1 MKKVQKSFLVLV
13 MLVLATI
20 SLSLT
25 ELKAADPTTGSLTI
39 ICHEQKNG
47 DTTTNPPFKGIE
59 YTIYKVDENC
69 EYDYEAESYIEEN
82 SVTGIT
88 KTTDE
93 NGKIVYSDLALGRY
107 YAKLT
112 KIIDGVS
119 YYEDFLVDIPRTN
132 EQGTGLI
139 YDVTAEPKV
148 ETLYGNIELTKVD
161 QNDNPLKGVT
171 FKVQVYSEEM
181 PQSSEDGTDDGWT
194 DYIPEGSLSVL
205 TVTTDSNGKIK
216 LSNLPL
222 INLGTYTQNIYR
234 LVEISG
240 PEGYIISD
248 IIKQLRFSRGYT
260 TDGDYMFECEYPS
273 SPVIDQFVKVT
284 NDEND
289 LLSLSVTYMNEKPT
303 ITKKVKNSAG
313 NFVDDAGLNMTD
325 VVTFKLTT
333 SVPLQI
339 SDMTTYTITD
349 TLTAGF
355 TLDKSSIKVE
365 GTVATGSETVPT
377 DIYTISDDGLTL
389 TFDPTKMYDTTSDL
403 KAPIYNDIIVTYNAI
418 FNDNAVIGGD
428 GNINT
433 AKLTYTSDIA
443 NKTTTEITDTAEAH
457 TGAIAIEKVDKADT
471 SVKLEG
477 AKFKVATSKANAEAG
492 TFVKETDGE
501 DIEVTTDANG
511 LATIKGLAYADDGS
525 DVSYWLVETQAPT
538 YKVTEGG
545 QEVEKTYK
553 LLKTPVEVKVGKTT
567 HNTAVVVQNSKE
579 IDLPATG
586 GIGIAIFAVVGI
598 GIMVISRK
606 MNKEQ
611 NIQ

>member
-47 DTTTNPPFKGIE
+47 DTTTNPPLKGIE
-59 YTIYKVDENC
+59 YTIYKVDASC
-69 EYDYEAESYIEEN
+69 QDVDAAETYIEAN

-88 KTTDE
+88 KTTDA
-93 NGKIVYSDLALGRY
+93 NGKVVYSDLALGRY
-107 YAKLT
+107 YAKVT
-112 KIIDGVS
+112 KVIDGVS

-139 YDVTAEPKV
+139 YDVTAEPKI

-161 QNDNPLKGVT
+161 QNGNPLEGVT
-171 FKVQVYSEEM
+171 FKVQVSNGVSPM
-181 PQSSEDGTDDGWT
+181 SLSDLPQKGWV
-194 DYIPEGSLSVL
+194 DYIPEGSSSVL

-216 LSNLPL
+216 LSNLPFKDK
-222 INLGTYTQNIYR
+222 GMGYR

-240 PEGYIISD
+240 PDGYIINP
-248 IIKQLRFSRGYT
+248 IISELRFFMSDDQRISTYYDYT
-260 TDGDYMFECEYPS
+260 PANYMH
-273 SPVIDQFVKVT
+273 QFIKGISI
-284 NDEND
+284 DEND
-289 LLSLSVTYMNEKPT
+289 PSLVSVTYMNEKPT

-313 NFVDDAGLNMTD
+313 NFVDNAGLNMTD

-349 TLTAGF
+349 TLPAGF

-403 KAPIYNDIIVTYNAI
+403 KAPIYNDIIVTYNAT

-492 TFVKETDGE
+492 TFVKGTDGE

>member
-1 MKKVQKSFLVLV
+1 MKKLKKSLLVLV

-59 YTIYKVDENC
+59 YTLYKVDASC
-69 EYDYEAESYIEEN
+69 EDVSSAEKYVKTN
-82 SVTGIT
+82 AVTGIT

-107 YAKLT
+107 YAKVT
-112 KIIDGVS
+112 KVIDGVW
-119 YYEDFLVDIPRTN
+119 YYKNFLIDIPRTD
-132 EQGTGLI
+132 EQGTGFI
-139 YDVTAEPKV
+139 YNVTAEPKI
-148 ETLYGNIELTKVD
+148 ETNYGNIELTKVD
-161 QNDNPLKGVT
+161 QKGNPLEGVV
-171 FKVQVYSEEM
+171 FKVQVYKKLVL
-181 PQSSEDGTDDGWT
+181 PQSLEDGTDDGWT
-194 DYIPEGSLSVL
+194 DYIPEGSSSVL
-205 TVTTDSNGKIK
+205 TVTTDADGKIK
-216 LSNLPL
+216 LNNLPL
-222 INLGTYTQNIYR
+222 DFFYTQYTYR

-248 IIKQLRFSRGYT
+248 IIQGLQFSKGYSN
-260 TDGDYMFECEYPS
+260 GHYIFKCSYPS
-273 SPVIDQFVKVT
+273 SAFIDQFIKVT
-284 NDEND
+284 EDEND
-289 LLSLSVTYMNEKPT
+289 LFSLSVTYMNEKPT

-313 NFVDDAGLNMTD
+313 NFVDNAGLNMTD
-325 VVTFKLTT
+325 VVTFKVTT

-339 SDMTTYTITD
+339 SDMSTYTITD
-349 TLTAGF
+349 TLPAGL

-377 DIYTISDDGLTL
+377 DMYTISDDGLTL
-389 TFDPTKMYDTTSDL
+389 TFDPTKMYDTTSEL
-403 KAPIYNDIIVTYNAI
+403 KAPIYNDIIVTYNAT

-443 NKTTTEITDTAEAH
+443 NKTTTEITDTAEVH
-457 TGAIAIEKVDKADT
+457 TGAIAIEKVDKAYT
-471 SVKLEG
+471 SEKLEG

-492 TFVKETDGE
+492 TFVKGTDGE
-501 DIEVTTDANG
+501 DIEVTTDASG

-525 DVSYWLVETQAPT
+525 DVSYWLVETQAPK
-538 YKVTEGG
+538 YKVTEGE

-598 GIMVISRK
+598 GIMIISRK
-606 MNKEQ
+606 INKEQ
-611 NIQ
+611 NMQ

>member
-47 DTTTNPPFKGIE
+47 DTTTNPPLKGIE
-59 YTIYKVDENC
+59 YTIYKVDASC
-69 EYDYEAESYIEEN
+69 QDVDAAETYIEAN

-88 KTTDE
+88 KTTDA
-93 NGKIVYSDLALGRY
+93 NGKVVYSDLALGRY
-107 YAKLT
+107 YAKVT
-112 KIIDGVS
+112 KVIDGVS
-119 YYEDFLVDIPRTN
+119 YYEDFLVDIPRTDD
-132 EQGTGLI
+132 QGTGLI
-139 YDVTAEPKV
+139 YDVTAEPKI

-161 QNDNPLKGVT
+161 QNGNPLEGVT
-171 FKVQVYSEEM
+171 FKVQVSNRVSPM
-181 PQSSEDGTDDGWT
+181 SLSDLPRKGWV
-194 DYIPEGSLSVL
+194 DYIPEGSSSVL

-216 LSNLPL
+216 LSNLPFKDK
-222 INLGTYTQNIYR
+222 GMGYR

-240 PEGYIISD
+240 PDGYIINP
-248 IIKQLRFSRGYT
+248 IISELRFFMMDDQRISTYHDYT
-260 TDGDYMFECEYPS
+260 PANYMH
-273 SPVIDQFVKVT
+273 QFIKGISI
-284 NDEND
+284 DEND
-289 LLSLSVTYMNEKPT
+289 PSLVSVTYMNEKPT

-313 NFVDDAGLNMTD
+313 NFVDNAGLNMTD

-349 TLTAGF
+349 TLPAGF

-365 GTVATGSETVPT
+365 GTVATGSETVST

-403 KAPIYNDIIVTYNAI
+403 KAPIYNDIIVTYNAT

-433 AKLTYTSDIA
+433 AKLTYTNDIA

-492 TFVKETDGE
+492 TFVKGTDGE
-501 DIEVTTDANG
+501 DIEVTTDASG

-525 DVSYWLVETQAPT
+525 DVSYWLVETKAPT
-538 YKVTEGG
+538 YKVTEGE

-567 HNTAVVVQNSKE
+567 HNTAIVVQNSKE
-579 IDLPATG
+579 IDLPVTG
-586 GIGIAIFAVVGI
+586 GIGVAIFAVLGI
-598 GIMVISRK
+598 GMMVISK
-606 MNKEQ
+606 KINKEQ
-611 NIQ
+611 NRE

>member
-47 DTTTNPPFKGIE
+47 DTTTNPPLKGIE
-59 YTIYKVDENC
+59 YTIYKVDASC
-69 EYDYEAESYIEEN
+69 QDVDAAETYIEAN
-82 SVTGIT
+82 SVTGIA
-88 KTTDE
+88 KTTDA
-93 NGKIVYSDLALGRY
+93 NGKVVYSDLALGRY
-107 YAKLT
+107 YAKVT
-112 KIIDGVS
+112 KVIDGVS

-161 QNDNPLKGVT
+161 QNGNPLKGVT
-171 FKVQVYSEEM
+171 FKVQVSNKVAPM
-181 PQSSEDGTDDGWT
+181 NLSDLPDKGWV
-194 DYIPEGSLSVL
+194 DYIPEGSSSVL

-216 LSNLPL
+216 LSNLPFKDTEM
-222 INLGTYTQNIYR
+222 GYR

-240 PEGYIISD
+240 PDGYIINS
-248 IIKQLRFSRGYT
+248 IISKLKFFIYADGSIYTNYDYGTNQYDKQF
-260 TDGDYMFECEYPS
+260 
-273 SPVIDQFVKVT
+273 IKNVT
-284 NDEND
+284 ETNN
-289 LLSLSVTYMNEKPT
+289 LTSVTYMNEKPT

-313 NFVDDAGLNMTD
+313 NFVDNAGLNMTD

-349 TLTAGF
+349 TLPAGL

-365 GTVATGSETVPT
+365 GTVATGRETVST

-403 KAPIYNDIIVTYNAI
+403 NAPIYNDIIVTYNAT

-433 AKLTYTSDIA
+433 AKLTYTNDIA
-443 NKTTTEITDTAEAH
+443 NKTTSEITDTAEAH

-492 TFVKETDGE
+492 TFVKGTDGE
-501 DIEVTTDANG
+501 DIEVTTDASG

-525 DVSYWLVETQAPT
+525 DVSYWLVETQAPK
-538 YKVTEGG
+538 YKETEGE

-579 IDLPATG
+579 IDLPVTG
-586 GIGIAIFAVVGI
+586 GIGVAIFAVLGI
-598 GIMVISRK
+598 GMMVISRK

>member
-1 MKKVQKSFLVLV
+1 M
-13 MLVLATI
+13 
-20 SLSLT
+20 
-25 ELKAADPTTGSLTI
+25 
-39 ICHEQKNG
+39 
-47 DTTTNPPFKGIE
+47 
-59 YTIYKVDENC
+59 
-69 EYDYEAESYIEEN
+69 
-82 SVTGIT
+82 
-88 KTTDE
+88 
-93 NGKIVYSDLALGRY
+93 
-107 YAKLT
+107 
-112 KIIDGVS
+112 
-119 YYEDFLVDIPRTN
+119 
-132 EQGTGLI
+132 
-139 YDVTAEPKV
+139 
-148 ETLYGNIELTKVD
+148 
-161 QNDNPLKGVT
+161 KGVT
-171 FKVQVYSEEM
+171 FKVQVANEVAPMNLSDL
-181 PQSSEDGTDDGWT
+181 SDKGWV
-194 DYIPEGSLSVL
+194 DYIPEGSSSVL

-216 LSNLPL
+216 LSNLPFKDTEM
-222 INLGTYTQNIYR
+222 GYR

-240 PEGYIISD
+240 PDGYIINS
-248 IIKQLRFSRGYT
+248 IISKLKFFIYADGSIYT
-260 TDGDYMFECEYPS
+260 NYDYG
-273 SPVIDQFVKVT
+273 T
-284 NDEND
+284 NDYDKQFIKNVTETNN
-289 LLSLSVTYMNEKPT
+289 LTSVTYMNEKPT

-313 NFVDDAGLNMTD
+313 NFVDNAGLNMTD
-325 VVTFKLTT
+325 VVTFKVTT

-349 TLTAGF
+349 TLPAGF

-389 TFDPTKMYDTTSDL
+389 TFDPTKMYDTTSGL
-403 KAPIYNDIIVTYNAI
+403 KAPIYNDIIVTYNAT

-477 AKFKVATSKANAEAG
+477 AKFKVATSKANAEDG
-492 TFVKETDGE
+492 TFVKGTDGE

>member
-47 DTTTNPPFKGIE
+47 DATTNPPLKGIE
-59 YTIYKVDENC
+59 YTIYKVDASC
-69 EYDYEAESYIEEN
+69 QDVDAAETYIEAN

-88 KTTDE
+88 KTTDA
-93 NGKIVYSDLALGRY
+93 NGKVVYSDLALGRY
-107 YAKLT
+107 YAKVT
-112 KIIDGVS
+112 KVIDGVS

-161 QNDNPLKGVT
+161 QNGNPLKGVT
-171 FKVQVYSEEM
+171 FKVQVANEVAPMNLSDL
-181 PQSSEDGTDDGWT
+181 PDKGWV
-194 DYIPEGSLSVL
+194 DYIPEGSSSVL

-216 LSNLPL
+216 LSNLPFKDTEM
-222 INLGTYTQNIYR
+222 GYR

-240 PEGYIISD
+240 PDGYIINS
-248 IIKQLRFSRGYT
+248 IISKLKFFIYADGSIYT
-260 TDGDYMFECEYPS
+260 NYDYG
-273 SPVIDQFVKVT
+273 T
-284 NDEND
+284 NDYDKQFIKNVTETNN
-289 LLSLSVTYMNEKPT
+289 LTSVTYMNEKPT

-313 NFVDDAGLNMTD
+313 NFVDNAGLNMTD
-325 VVTFKLTT
+325 VVTFKVTT

-349 TLTAGF
+349 TLPAGF

-389 TFDPTKMYDTTSDL
+389 TFDPTKMYDTTSGL
-403 KAPIYNDIIVTYNAI
+403 KAPIYNDIIVTYNAT

-477 AKFKVATSKANAEAG
+477 AKFKVATSKANAEDG
-492 TFVKETDGE
+492 TFVKGTDGE

-553 LLKTPVEVKVGKTT
+553 LLKTLVEVKVGKTT

>member
-47 DTTTNPPFKGIE
+47 DATTNPPLKGIE
-59 YTIYKVDENC
+59 YTIYKVDASC
-69 EYDYEAESYIEEN
+69 QDVDAAETYIEAN

-88 KTTDE
+88 KTTDA
-93 NGKIVYSDLALGRY
+93 NGKVVYSDLALGRY
-107 YAKLT
+107 YAKVT
-112 KIIDGVS
+112 KVIDGVS
-119 YYEDFLVDIPRTN
+119 YYEDFLVDIPRTDN
-132 EQGTGLI
+132 QGTGLI
-139 YDVTAEPKV
+139 YDVTAEPKI
-148 ETLYGNIELTKVD
+148 ETLYGNIELIKVD
-161 QNDNPLKGVT
+161 QNGNPLEGVT
-171 FKVQVYSEEM
+171 FKVQVSNGVSPM
-181 PQSSEDGTDDGWT
+181 SLSDLPRKGWV
-194 DYIPEGSLSVL
+194 DYIPEGSSSVL

-216 LSNLPL
+216 LSNLPFKDK
-222 INLGTYTQNIYR
+222 GMGYR

-240 PEGYIISD
+240 PDGYIINP
-248 IIKQLRFSRGYT
+248 IISELRFFMSDDQRISTYYDYT
-260 TDGDYMFECEYPS
+260 PANYMH
-273 SPVIDQFVKVT
+273 QFIKGISI
-284 NDEND
+284 DEND
-289 LLSLSVTYMNEKPT
+289 PSLVSVTYMNEKPT

-313 NFVDDAGLNMTD
+313 NFVDNAGLNMTD

-349 TLTAGF
+349 TLPAGF

-365 GTVATGSETVPT
+365 GTVVTGSETVPT

-389 TFDPTKMYDTTSDL
+389 TFDPTKMYDTTSGL
-403 KAPIYNDIIVTYNAI
+403 KAPIYNDIIVTYNAT

-492 TFVKETDGE
+492 TFVKGTDGE

-511 LATIKGLAYADDGS
+511 LATIKGLAYADDES

>member
-47 DTTTNPPFKGIE
+47 DTTINPPLKGIE
-59 YTIYKVDENC
+59 YTIYKVDASC
-69 EYDYEAESYIEEN
+69 QDVDAAETYIEAN

-88 KTTDE
+88 KTTDV
-93 NGKIVYSDLALGRY
+93 NGKVVYSDLALGRY
-107 YAKLT
+107 YAKVT
-112 KIIDGVS
+112 KVIDGVS
-119 YYEDFLVDIPRTN
+119 YYEDFLVDIPRTDN
-132 EQGTGLI
+132 QGTGLI
-139 YDVTAEPKV
+139 YDVTAEPKI
-148 ETLYGNIELTKVD
+148 ETLYGNIELIKVD
-161 QNDNPLKGVT
+161 QNGNPLEGVT
-171 FKVQVYSEEM
+171 FKVQVSNGVSPM
-181 PQSSEDGTDDGWT
+181 SLSDLPRKGWV
-194 DYIPEGSLSVL
+194 DYIPEGSSSVL

-216 LSNLPL
+216 LSNLPFKDK
-222 INLGTYTQNIYR
+222 GMGYR

-240 PEGYIISD
+240 PDGYIINP
-248 IIKQLRFSRGYT
+248 IISELRFFMSDDQRISTYYDYT
-260 TDGDYMFECEYPS
+260 PANYMH
-273 SPVIDQFVKVT
+273 QFIKGISI
-284 NDEND
+284 DEND
-289 LLSLSVTYMNEKPT
+289 PSLVSVTYMNEKPT

-313 NFVDDAGLNMTD
+313 NFVDNAGLNMTD
-325 VVTFKLTT
+325 VVTFKVTT

-349 TLTAGF
+349 TLPAGF

-389 TFDPTKMYDTTSDL
+389 TFDPTKMYDTTSGL
-403 KAPIYNDIIVTYNAI
+403 KAPIYNDIIVTYNAT

-443 NKTTTEITDTAEAH
+443 NKTTAQITDTAEAH

-492 TFVKETDGE
+492 TFVKGTDGE

-511 LATIKGLAYADDGS
+511 LATIKGLAYADDES

>member
-47 DTTTNPPFKGIE
+47 DATTNPPLKGIE
-59 YTIYKVDENC
+59 YTIYKVDASC
-69 EYDYEAESYIEEN
+69 QDVYAAETYIEAN

-88 KTTDE
+88 KTTDA
-93 NGKIVYSDLALGRY
+93 NGKVVYSDLALGRY
-107 YAKLT
+107 YAKVT
-112 KIIDGVS
+112 KVIDGVS

-139 YDVTAEPKV
+139 YDVTAEPKI

-161 QNDNPLKGVT
+161 QNGNPLEGVT
-171 FKVQVYSEEM
+171 FKVQVSNGVSPM
-181 PQSSEDGTDDGWT
+181 SLSDLPRKGWV
-194 DYIPEGSLSVL
+194 DYIPEGSSSVL

-216 LSNLPL
+216 LSNLPFKDK
-222 INLGTYTQNIYR
+222 GMGYR

-240 PEGYIISD
+240 PDGYIINP
-248 IIKQLRFSRGYT
+248 IISELRFFMSDDQRISTYYDYT
-260 TDGDYMFECEYPS
+260 PANYMH
-273 SPVIDQFVKVT
+273 QFIKGISI
-284 NDEND
+284 DEND
-289 LLSLSVTYMNEKPT
+289 PSLVSVTYMNEKPT

-313 NFVDDAGLNMTD
+313 NFVDNAGLNMTD

-349 TLTAGF
+349 TLPAGF

-377 DIYTISDDGLTL
+377 DIYIISDDGLTL
-389 TFDPTKMYDTTSDL
+389 TFDPTKMYDTTSGL
-403 KAPIYNDIIVTYNAI
+403 KAPIYNDIIVTYNAT

-492 TFVKETDGE
+492 TFVKGTDGE

>member
-47 DTTTNPPFKGIE
+47 DTTTNPPLKGIE
-59 YTIYKVDENC
+59 YTIYKVDASC
-69 EYDYEAESYIEEN
+69 QDVDAAETYIEAN

-88 KTTDE
+88 KTTDA
-93 NGKIVYSDLALGRY
+93 NGKVVYSDLALGRY
-107 YAKLT
+107 YAKVT
-112 KIIDGVS
+112 KVIDGVS
-119 YYEDFLVDIPRTN
+119 YYEDFLVDIPRTDN
-132 EQGTGLI
+132 QGTGLI
-139 YDVTAEPKV
+139 YDVTAEPKI
-148 ETLYGNIELTKVD
+148 ETLYGNIELIKVD
-161 QNDNPLKGVT
+161 QNGNPLEGVT
-171 FKVQVYSEEM
+171 FKVQVSNGVSPM
-181 PQSSEDGTDDGWT
+181 SLSDLPRKGWV
-194 DYIPEGSLSVL
+194 DYIPEGSSSVL

-216 LSNLPL
+216 LSNLPFKDK
-222 INLGTYTQNIYR
+222 GMGYR

-240 PEGYIISD
+240 PDGYIINP
-248 IIKQLRFSRGYT
+248 IISELRFFMSDDQRISTYYDYT
-260 TDGDYMFECEYPS
+260 PANYMH
-273 SPVIDQFVKVT
+273 QFIKGISI
-284 NDEND
+284 DEND
-289 LLSLSVTYMNEKPT
+289 PSLVSVTYMNEKPT

-313 NFVDDAGLNMTD
+313 NFVDNAGLNMTD

-349 TLTAGF
+349 TLPAGF

-365 GTVATGSETVPT
+365 GTVVTGSETVPT

-389 TFDPTKMYDTTSDL
+389 TFDPTKMYDTTSGL
-403 KAPIYNDIIVTYNAI
+403 KAPIYNDIIVTYNAT

-443 NKTTTEITDTAEAH
+443 NKTTAQITDTAEAH

-492 TFVKETDGE
+492 TFVKGTDGE

-525 DVSYWLVETQAPT
+525 DISYWLVETQAPT

>member
-1 MKKVQKSFLVLV
+1 MKKVQKNFLVLV

-112 KIIDGVS
+112 KIIDGIEE
-119 YYEDFLVDIPRTN
+119 YEDFLVDIPRTD

-139 YDVTAEPKV
+139 YNVTAEPKIKSS
-148 ETLYGNIELTKVD
+148 YGNIELTKID
-161 QNDNPLKGVT
+161 QNGNPLEGVT
-171 FKVQVYSEEM
+171 FKVQVYSRHFQVM
-181 PQSSEDGTDDGWT
+181 SLPDIPTDVWV
-194 DYIPEGSLSVL
+194 DYIPEGSSSVL
-205 TVTTDSNGKIK
+205 TVTTDADGKIK
-216 LSNLPL
+216 LNNLPL
-222 INLGTYTQNIYR
+222 GNGSGDHSWEYRYR
-234 LVEISG
+234 LVEVSA

-248 IIKQLRFSRGYT
+248 IIQELEFLEGYSN
-260 TDGDYMFECEYPS
+260 GNHIFKCIWPS
-273 SPVIDQFVKVT
+273 SAFINQFVKVT

-289 LLSLSVTYMNEKPT
+289 LYSLYVTYMNEKPT
-303 ITKKVKNSAG
+303 ITKKVKNSVG
-313 NFVDDAGLNMTD
+313 NFVDNAGLNMTD
-325 VVTFKLTT
+325 VVTFKVTT
-333 SVPLQI
+333 SVPLEI
-339 SDMTTYTITD
+339 SGMPTYTITD
-349 TLTAGF
+349 TLPTGL

-365 GTVATGSETVPT
+365 GTVATGSETIPT
-377 DIYTISDDGLTL
+377 DMYTISDDGLTL
-389 TFDPTKMYDTTSDL
+389 TFDTTKMYYTDTYE
-403 KAPIYNDIIVTYNAI
+403 PICNDIIVTYNAT

-457 TGAIAIEKVDKADT
+457 TGAIAIEKVDKTDT
-471 SVKLEG
+471 SVKIER

-492 TFVKETDGE
+492 TFVKGTDGE

-511 LATIKGLAYADDGS
+511 LATIKGLAYADNGS

>member
-20 SLSLT
+20 SFSLT

-47 DTTTNPPFKGIE
+47 DTTTNPPLKGIE
-59 YTIYKVDENC
+59 YTIYKVDASC
-69 EYDYEAESYIEEN
+69 QDVDAAETYIEAN
-82 SVTGIT
+82 SVTGIA
-88 KTTDE
+88 KTTDA
-93 NGKIVYSDLALGRY
+93 NGKVVYSDLALGRY
-107 YAKLT
+107 YAKVT
-112 KIIDGVS
+112 KVIDGVS
-119 YYEDFLVDIPRTN
+119 YYEDFLVDIPRTDD
-132 EQGTGLI
+132 QGTGLI

-148 ETLYGNIELTKVD
+148 EILYGNIELTKVD
-161 QNDNPLKGVT
+161 QNGNPLKGVT
-171 FKVQVYSEEM
+171 FKVQVANEVASM
-181 PQSSEDGTDDGWT
+181 NLSDLPDKGWV
-194 DYIPEGSLSVL
+194 DYIPEGSSSVL

-216 LSNLPL
+216 LSNLPFKDTEM
-222 INLGTYTQNIYR
+222 GYR
-234 LVEISG
+234 LVEISV
-240 PEGYIISD
+240 PDGYIINS
-248 IIKQLRFSRGYT
+248 IISKLKFFIYADGSIYT
-260 TDGDYMFECEYPS
+260 NYDYG
-273 SPVIDQFVKVT
+273 T
-284 NDEND
+284 NDYDKQFIKNVTETNN
-289 LLSLSVTYMNEKPT
+289 LTSVTYVNEKPT

-313 NFVDDAGLNMTD
+313 NFVDNAGLNMTD
-325 VVTFKLTT
+325 AVTFKVTT

-339 SDMTTYTITD
+339 SDMSTYTITD
-349 TLTAGF
+349 TLPAGL

-403 KAPIYNDIIVTYNAI
+403 KAPIYNDIIVTYNAT

-433 AKLTYTSDIA
+433 AKLTYTNDIA

-457 TGAIAIEKVDKADT
+457 TGAIAIEKVDKTDT

-492 TFVKETDGE
+492 TFVKGTDGE
-501 DIEVTTDANG
+501 DIEVTTDASG

-538 YKVTEGG
+538 YKVTEGE

>member
-47 DTTTNPPFKGIE
+47 DATTNPPLKGIE
-59 YTIYKVDENC
+59 YTIYKVDASC
-69 EYDYEAESYIEEN
+69 QDVDAAETYIEAN

-88 KTTDE
+88 KTTDA
-93 NGKIVYSDLALGRY
+93 NGKVVYSDLALGRY
-107 YAKLT
+107 YAKVT
-112 KIIDGVS
+112 KVIDGVS

-161 QNDNPLKGVT
+161 QNGNPLKGVT
-171 FKVQVYSEEM
+171 FKVQVANEVAPMNLSDL
-181 PQSSEDGTDDGWT
+181 PDKGWV
-194 DYIPEGSLSVL
+194 DYIPEGSSSVL

-216 LSNLPL
+216 LSNLPFKDTEM
-222 INLGTYTQNIYR
+222 GYR

-240 PEGYIISD
+240 PDGYIINS
-248 IIKQLRFSRGYT
+248 IISKLKFFIYADGSIYT
-260 TDGDYMFECEYPS
+260 NYDYG
-273 SPVIDQFVKVT
+273 T
-284 NDEND
+284 NDYDKQFIKNVTETNN
-289 LLSLSVTYMNEKPT
+289 LTSVTYMNEKPT

-313 NFVDDAGLNMTD
+313 NFVDNAGLNMTD
-325 VVTFKLTT
+325 VVTFKVTT

-349 TLTAGF
+349 TLPAGF

-389 TFDPTKMYDTTSDL
+389 TFDPTKMYDTTSGL
-403 KAPIYNDIIVTYNAI
+403 KAPIYNDIIVTYNAT

-477 AKFKVATSKANAEAG
+477 AKFKVATSKANAEDG
-492 TFVKETDGE
+492 TFVKGTDGE

-567 HNTAVVVQNSKE
+567 HNTAVVVQNSTE

>member
-47 DTTTNPPFKGIE
+47 DTTTNPPLKGIE
-59 YTIYKVDENC
+59 YTIYKVDASC
-69 EYDYEAESYIEEN
+69 QDVDAAETYIEAN

-88 KTTDE
+88 KTTDA
-93 NGKIVYSDLALGRY
+93 NGKVVYSDLALGRY
-107 YAKLT
+107 YAKVT
-112 KIIDGVS
+112 KVIDGVS
-119 YYEDFLVDIPRTN
+119 YYQNFLVDIPRTDD
-132 EQGTGLI
+132 QGTGLI
-139 YDVTAEPKV
+139 YDVTAEPKIA
-148 ETLYGNIELTKVD
+148 TLYGNIELTKVD
-161 QNDNPLKGVT
+161 QNGNPLEGVT
-171 FKVQVYSEEM
+171 FKVQVSKIH
-181 PQSSEDGTDDGWT
+181 PQSLKDVPEYGWA
-194 DYIPEGSLSVL
+194 DYIPEESSSVL

-216 LSNLPL
+216 LSNLPFS
-222 INLGTYTQNIYR
+222 GAYSYR

-240 PEGYIISD
+240 PDGYIINPIISNLEFFVYRNGTINTNYDDDISD
-248 IIKQLRFSRGYT
+248 YEKQFIKDVTRA
-260 TDGDYMFECEYPS
+260 GDS
-273 SPVIDQFVKVT
+273 A
-284 NDEND
+284 
-289 LLSLSVTYMNEKPT
+289 SLTYMNEKPT

-313 NFVDDAGLNMTD
+313 NFVDNAGLNMTD
-325 VVTFKLTT
+325 AVTFKVTT

-339 SDMTTYTITD
+339 SDMSTYTITD
-349 TLTAGF
+349 TLPAGF

-377 DIYTISDDGLTL
+377 NIYTISDDGLTL

-403 KAPIYNDIIVTYNAI
+403 KAPIYNDIIVTYNAT

-433 AKLTYTSDIA
+433 AKLTYTNDIA

-492 TFVKETDGE
+492 TFVKGTDGE
-501 DIEVTTDANG
+501 DIEVTTDASG

-538 YKVTEGG
+538 YKETEGE

-579 IDLPATG
+579 IDLPVTG
-586 GIGIAIFAVVGI
+586 GIGVAIFAVLGI
-598 GIMVISRK
+598 GMMVISRK

>member
-39 ICHEQKNG
+39 ICHEQKND
-47 DTTTNPPFKGIE
+47 DTTTNPPLKGIE
-59 YTIYKVDENC
+59 YTIYKVDASC
-69 EYDYEAESYIEEN
+69 QDVDAAETYIEAN

-88 KTTDE
+88 KTTDA
-93 NGKIVYSDLALGRY
+93 NGKVVYSDLALGRY
-107 YAKLT
+107 YAKVT
-112 KIIDGVS
+112 KVIDGVS

-139 YDVTAEPKV
+139 YDVTEEPKV

-161 QNDNPLKGVT
+161 QNGNPLKGVT
-171 FKVQVYSEEM
+171 FKVQVANEVAPMNLSDL
-181 PQSSEDGTDDGWT
+181 PDKGWV
-194 DYIPEGSLSVL
+194 DYIPEGSSSVL

-216 LSNLPL
+216 LSNLPFKDTEM
-222 INLGTYTQNIYR
+222 GYR

-240 PEGYIISD
+240 PDGYIINS
-248 IIKQLRFSRGYT
+248 IISKLKFFIYADGSIYT
-260 TDGDYMFECEYPS
+260 NYDYG
-273 SPVIDQFVKVT
+273 T
-284 NDEND
+284 NDYDKQFIKNVTETNN
-289 LLSLSVTYMNEKPT
+289 LTSVTYMNEKPT

-313 NFVDDAGLNMTD
+313 NFVDNAGLNMTD
-325 VVTFKLTT
+325 VVTFKVTT

-349 TLTAGF
+349 TLPAGF

-389 TFDPTKMYDTTSDL
+389 TFDPTKMYDTTSGL
-403 KAPIYNDIIVTYNAI
+403 KAPIYNDIIVTYNAT

-477 AKFKVATSKANAEAG
+477 AKFKVATSKANAEDG
-492 TFVKETDGE
+492 TFVKGTDGE

>member
-39 ICHEQKNG
+39 ICHEQKND
-47 DTTTNPPFKGIE
+47 DTTTNPPLKGIE
-59 YTIYKVDENC
+59 YTIYKVDASC
-69 EYDYEAESYIEEN
+69 QDVDAAETYIEAN

-88 KTTDE
+88 KTTDA
-93 NGKIVYSDLALGRY
+93 NGKVVYSDLALGRY
-107 YAKLT
+107 YAKVT
-112 KIIDGVS
+112 KVIDGVS

-139 YDVTAEPKV
+139 YDVTAEPKI
-148 ETLYGNIELTKVD
+148 ETLYGNIELIKVD
-161 QNDNPLKGVT
+161 QNGNPLEGVT
-171 FKVQVYSEEM
+171 FKVQVSNGVSPM
-181 PQSSEDGTDDGWT
+181 SLSDLPRKGWV
-194 DYIPEGSLSVL
+194 DYIPEGSSSVL

-216 LSNLPL
+216 LSNLPFKDK
-222 INLGTYTQNIYR
+222 GMGYR

-240 PEGYIISD
+240 PDGYIINP
-248 IIKQLRFSRGYT
+248 IISELRFFMSDDQRISTYYDYT
-260 TDGDYMFECEYPS
+260 PANYMH
-273 SPVIDQFVKVT
+273 QFIKGISI
-284 NDEND
+284 DEND
-289 LLSLSVTYMNEKPT
+289 PSLVSVTYMNEKPT

-313 NFVDDAGLNMTD
+313 NFVDNAGLNMTD

-349 TLTAGF
+349 TLPAGF

-389 TFDPTKMYDTTSDL
+389 TFDPTKMYDTTSGL
-403 KAPIYNDIIVTYNAI
+403 KAPIYNDIIVTYNAT

-492 TFVKETDGE
+492 TFVKGTDGE

>member
-47 DTTTNPPFKGIE
+47 DATTNPPLKGIE
-59 YTIYKVDENC
+59 YTIYKVDASC
-69 EYDYEAESYIEEN
+69 QDVDAAETYIEAN

-88 KTTDE
+88 KTTDA
-93 NGKIVYSDLALGRY
+93 NGKVVYSDLALGRY
-107 YAKLT
+107 YAKVT
-112 KIIDGVS
+112 KVIDGVS

-161 QNDNPLKGVT
+161 QNGNPLKGVT
-171 FKVQVYSEEM
+171 FKVQVANEVAPMNLSDL
-181 PQSSEDGTDDGWT
+181 PDKGWV
-194 DYIPEGSLSVL
+194 DYIPEGSSSVL

-216 LSNLPL
+216 LSNLPFKDTEM
-222 INLGTYTQNIYR
+222 GYR

-240 PEGYIISD
+240 PDGYIINS
-248 IIKQLRFSRGYT
+248 IISKLKFFIYADGSIYT
-260 TDGDYMFECEYPS
+260 NYDYG
-273 SPVIDQFVKVT
+273 T
-284 NDEND
+284 NDYDKQFIKNVTETNN
-289 LLSLSVTYMNEKPT
+289 LTSVTYMNEKPT

-313 NFVDDAGLNMTD
+313 NFVDNAGLNMTD
-325 VVTFKLTT
+325 VVTFKVTT

-349 TLTAGF
+349 TLPAGF

-389 TFDPTKMYDTTSDL
+389 TFDPTKMYDTTSGL
-403 KAPIYNDIIVTYNAI
+403 KAPIYNDIIVTYNAT

-477 AKFKVATSKANAEAG
+477 AKFKVATSKANAEDG
-492 TFVKETDGE
+492 TFVKGTDGE

>member
-25 ELKAADPTTGSLTI
+25 ELKAADPTIGSLTI

-47 DTTTNPPFKGIE
+47 DTTTNPPLKGIE
-59 YTIYKVDENC
+59 YTIYKVDASC
-69 EYDYEAESYIEEN
+69 QDVYAAETYIEAN

-88 KTTDE
+88 KTTDA
-93 NGKIVYSDLALGRY
+93 NGKVVYSDLALGRY
-107 YAKLT
+107 YAKVT
-112 KIIDGVS
+112 KVIDGVS

-139 YDVTAEPKV
+139 YDVTAEPKI

-161 QNDNPLKGVT
+161 QNGNPLEGVT
-171 FKVQVYSEEM
+171 FKVQVSNGVSPM
-181 PQSSEDGTDDGWT
+181 SLSDLPQKGWV
-194 DYIPEGSLSVL
+194 DYIPEGSSSVL

-216 LSNLPL
+216 LSNLPFKDK
-222 INLGTYTQNIYR
+222 GMGYR

-240 PEGYIISD
+240 PDGYIINP
-248 IIKQLRFSRGYT
+248 IISELRFFMSDDQRISTYYDYT
-260 TDGDYMFECEYPS
+260 PANYMH
-273 SPVIDQFVKVT
+273 QFIKGISI
-284 NDEND
+284 DEND
-289 LLSLSVTYMNEKPT
+289 PSLVSVTYMNEKPT

-313 NFVDDAGLNMTD
+313 NFVDNAGLNMTD

-365 GTVATGSETVPT
+365 GTVATGRENVST
-377 DIYTISDDGLTL
+377 DVYTISDDGLTL

-403 KAPIYNDIIVTYNAI
+403 KAPIYNDIIVTYNAT

>member
-59 YTIYKVDENC
+59 YTIYKVDASC
-69 EYDYEAESYIEEN
+69 QDVDAAETYIEAN

-88 KTTDE
+88 KTTDV
-93 NGKIVYSDLALGRY
+93 NGKVVYSDLALGRY
-107 YAKLT
+107 YAKVT
-112 KIIDGVS
+112 KVIDGVS
-119 YYEDFLVDIPRTN
+119 YYEDFLVDIPRTDN
-132 EQGTGLI
+132 QGTGLI
-139 YDVTAEPKV
+139 YDVTAEPKI
-148 ETLYGNIELTKVD
+148 ETLYGNIELIKVD
-161 QNDNPLKGVT
+161 QNGNPLEGVT
-171 FKVQVYSEEM
+171 FKVQVSNGVSPM
-181 PQSSEDGTDDGWT
+181 SLSDLPRKGWV
-194 DYIPEGSLSVL
+194 DYIPEGSSSVL

-216 LSNLPL
+216 LSNLPFKDK
-222 INLGTYTQNIYR
+222 GMGYR

-240 PEGYIISD
+240 PDGYIINP
-248 IIKQLRFSRGYT
+248 IISELRFFMSDDQRISTYYDYT
-260 TDGDYMFECEYPS
+260 PANYMH
-273 SPVIDQFVKVT
+273 QFIKGISI
-284 NDEND
+284 DEND
-289 LLSLSVTYMNEKPT
+289 PSLVSVTYMNEKPT

-349 TLTAGF
+349 TLPAGF

-365 GTVATGSETVPT
+365 GTVATGRENVST
-377 DIYTISDDGLTL
+377 DVYTISDDGLTL
-389 TFDPTKMYDTTSDL
+389 TFDPTKMYDTTSGL
-403 KAPIYNDIIVTYNAI
+403 KAPIYNDIIVTYNAT

-477 AKFKVATSKANAEAG
+477 AKFKVATSKANAEDG
-492 TFVKETDGE
+492 TFVKGTDGE

>member
-47 DTTTNPPFKGIE
+47 DATTNPPLKGIE
-59 YTIYKVDENC
+59 YTIYKVDASC
-69 EYDYEAESYIEEN
+69 QDVDAAETYIEAN

-88 KTTDE
+88 KTTDA
-93 NGKIVYSDLALGRY
+93 NGKVVYSDLALGRY
-107 YAKLT
+107 YAKVT
-112 KIIDGVS
+112 KVIDGVS
-119 YYEDFLVDIPRTN
+119 YYEDFLVDIPRTDN
-132 EQGTGLI
+132 QGTGLI
-139 YDVTAEPKV
+139 YDVTAEPKI
-148 ETLYGNIELTKVD
+148 ETLYGNIELIKVD
-161 QNDNPLKGVT
+161 QNGNPLEGVT
-171 FKVQVYSEEM
+171 FKVQVSNGVSPM
-181 PQSSEDGTDDGWT
+181 SLSDLPRKGWV
-194 DYIPEGSLSVL
+194 DYIPEGSSSVL

-216 LSNLPL
+216 LSNLPFKDK
-222 INLGTYTQNIYR
+222 GMGYR

-240 PEGYIISD
+240 PDGYIINP
-248 IIKQLRFSRGYT
+248 IISELRFFMSDDQRISTYYDYT
-260 TDGDYMFECEYPS
+260 PANYMH
-273 SPVIDQFVKVT
+273 QFIKGISI
-284 NDEND
+284 DEND
-289 LLSLSVTYMNEKPT
+289 PSLVSVTYMNEKPT

-349 TLTAGF
+349 TLPAGF

-389 TFDPTKMYDTTSDL
+389 TFDPTKMYDTTSGL
-403 KAPIYNDIIVTYNAI
+403 KAPIYNDIIVTYNAT

-492 TFVKETDGE
+492 TFVKGTDGE

-511 LATIKGLAYADDGS
+511 LATIKGLAYADDES

>member
-47 DTTTNPPFKGIE
+47 DTTTNPPLKGIE
-59 YTIYKVDENC
+59 YTIYKVDASC
-69 EYDYEAESYIEEN
+69 VSKYDAEKYIEKN
-82 SVTGIT
+82 SITGIT
-88 KTTDE
+88 KTTDA
-93 NGKIVYSDLALGRY
+93 NGKVVYSDLALGRY

-112 KIIDGVS
+112 KITDGID
-119 YYEDFLVDIPRTN
+119 YYSNFLVDIPRTD
-132 EQGTGLI
+132 EQGTGFV
-139 YDVTAEPKV
+139 YDVTAEPKI
-148 ETLYGNIELTKVD
+148 ETGYGNIELTKVD
-161 QNDNPLKGVT
+161 QNGNPLEGVT

-181 PQSSEDGTDDGWT
+181 PHSLIDIPEGVWV
-194 DYIPEGSLSVL
+194 DYIPEGSSSVL
-205 TVTTDSNGKIK
+205 TVTTDANGKIK
-216 LSNLPL
+216 LNNLPL
-222 INLGTYTQNIYR
+222 GYSVSYNEYTYR
-234 LVEISG
+234 LVEVSA
-240 PEGYIISD
+240 PEGYIISN
-248 IIKQLRFSRGYT
+248 IIQKLEFSRRFAN
-260 TDGDYMFECEYPS
+260 GDRVFECGHPS
-273 SPVIDQFVKVT
+273 DQFVKVI

-289 LLSLSVTYMNEKPT
+289 PSLVSVTYMNEKPT

-313 NFVDDAGLNMTD
+313 NFVDNAGLNMTD

-349 TLTAGF
+349 TLPAGL

-403 KAPIYNDIIVTYNAI
+403 KAPIYNDIIVTYNAT

-443 NKTTTEITDTAEAH
+443 NKTTSEITDTAEAH
-457 TGAIAIEKVDKADT
+457 IGAIAIEKVDKADT

-492 TFVKETDGE
+492 TFVKGTDGE
-501 DIEVTTDANG
+501 DIEVTTDASG

-538 YKVTEGG
+538 YKETEGE

-579 IDLPATG
+579 IDLPVTG
-586 GIGIAIFAVVGI
+586 GIGVAIFAVLGI
-598 GIMVISRK
+598 GMMVISKK

>member
-47 DTTTNPPFKGIE
+47 DATTNPPLKGIE
-59 YTIYKVDENC
+59 YTIYKVDASC
-69 EYDYEAESYIEEN
+69 QDVDAAETYIEAN

-88 KTTDE
+88 KTTDA
-93 NGKIVYSDLALGRY
+93 NGKVVYSDLALGRY
-107 YAKLT
+107 YAKVT
-112 KIIDGVS
+112 KVIDGVS
-119 YYEDFLVDIPRTN
+119 YYQDFLVDIPRTN

-139 YDVTAEPKV
+139 YDVTAEPKIR
-148 ETLYGNIELTKVD
+148 TLYGNIELTKVD
-161 QNDNPLKGVT
+161 QNDNPLEGVT
-171 FKVQVYSEEM
+171 FKVQVSKIQPRSLDYVPEY
-181 PQSSEDGTDDGWT
+181 GWV
-194 DYIPEGSLSVL
+194 DYIPNGSSSVL
-205 TVTTDSNGKIK
+205 TVTTDANGKIK
-216 LSNLPL
+216 LSNLPFY
-222 INLGTYTQNIYR
+222 GAYYYR
-234 LVEISG
+234 LVELSG
-240 PEGYIISD
+240 PNGYIISSAISNLEFYFEGNNPMGD
-248 IIKQLRFSRGYT
+248 GRIGTTYDFSEWYYRQFIKN
-260 TDGDYMFECEYPS
+260 
-273 SPVIDQFVKVT
+273 VT
-284 NDEND
+284 ETRN
-289 LLSLSVTYMNEKPT
+289 LTSLTYVNEKPT

-313 NFVDDAGLNMTD
+313 NFVDNAGLNMTD

-349 TLTAGF
+349 TLPAGF

-389 TFDPTKMYDTTSDL
+389 TFDPTKMYDTTSGL
-403 KAPIYNDIIVTYNAI
+403 KAPIYNDIIVTYNAT

-492 TFVKETDGE
+492 TFVKGTDGE

>member
-39 ICHEQKNG
+39 ICHEQKND
-47 DTTTNPPFKGIE
+47 DTTTNPPLKGIE
-59 YTIYKVDENC
+59 YTIYKVDASC
-69 EYDYEAESYIEEN
+69 QDVDAAETYIEAN

-88 KTTDE
+88 KTTDA
-93 NGKIVYSDLALGRY
+93 NGKVVYSDLALGRY
-107 YAKLT
+107 YAKVT
-112 KIIDGVS
+112 KVIDGVS

-161 QNDNPLKGVT
+161 QNGNPLKGVT
-171 FKVQVYSEEM
+171 FKVQVANEVAPMNLSDL
-181 PQSSEDGTDDGWT
+181 PDKGWV
-194 DYIPEGSLSVL
+194 DYIPEGSSSVL

-216 LSNLPL
+216 LSNLPFKDTEM
-222 INLGTYTQNIYR
+222 GYR

-240 PEGYIISD
+240 PDGYIINS
-248 IIKQLRFSRGYT
+248 IISKLKFFIYADGSIYT
-260 TDGDYMFECEYPS
+260 NYDYG
-273 SPVIDQFVKVT
+273 T
-284 NDEND
+284 NDYDKQFIKNVTETNN
-289 LLSLSVTYMNEKPT
+289 LTSVTYMNEKPT

-313 NFVDDAGLNMTD
+313 NFVDNAGLNMTD
-325 VVTFKLTT
+325 VVTFKVTT

-349 TLTAGF
+349 TLPAGF

-389 TFDPTKMYDTTSDL
+389 TFDPTKMYDTTSGL
-403 KAPIYNDIIVTYNAI
+403 KAPIYNDIIVTYNAT

-477 AKFKVATSKANAEAG
+477 AKFKVATSKANAEDG
-492 TFVKETDGE
+492 TFVKGTDGE

>member
-47 DTTTNPPFKGIE
+47 DATTNPPLKGIE
-59 YTIYKVDENC
+59 YTIYKVDASC
-69 EYDYEAESYIEEN
+69 QDVDAAETYIEAN

-88 KTTDE
+88 KTTDA
-93 NGKIVYSDLALGRY
+93 NGKVVYSDLALGRY
-107 YAKLT
+107 YAKVT
-112 KIIDGVS
+112 KVIDGVS

-139 YDVTAEPKV
+139 YDVTAEPKI
-148 ETLYGNIELTKVD
+148 ETLYGNIELIKVD
-161 QNDNPLKGVT
+161 QNGNPLEGVT
-171 FKVQVYSEEM
+171 FKVQVSNGVSPM
-181 PQSSEDGTDDGWT
+181 SLSDLPRKGWV
-194 DYIPEGSLSVL
+194 DYIPEGSSSVL

-216 LSNLPL
+216 LSNLPFKDK
-222 INLGTYTQNIYR
+222 GMGYR

-240 PEGYIISD
+240 PDGYIINP
-248 IIKQLRFSRGYT
+248 IISELRFFMSDDQRISTYYDYT
-260 TDGDYMFECEYPS
+260 PANYMH
-273 SPVIDQFVKVT
+273 QFIKGISI
-284 NDEND
+284 DEND
-289 LLSLSVTYMNEKPT
+289 PSLVSVTYMNEKPT

-313 NFVDDAGLNMTD
+313 NFVDNAGLNMTD

-349 TLTAGF
+349 TLPAGF

-365 GTVATGSETVPT
+365 GTVVTGSETVPT

-389 TFDPTKMYDTTSDL
+389 TFDPTKMYDTTSGL
-403 KAPIYNDIIVTYNAI
+403 KAPIYNDIIVTYNAT

-443 NKTTTEITDTAEAH
+443 NKTTAQITDTAEAH

-492 TFVKETDGE
+492 TFVKGTDGE

-525 DVSYWLVETQAPT
+525 DVSYWLVETQAPI

>member
-25 ELKAADPTTGSLTI
+25 ELKAADPTIGSLTI

-47 DTTTNPPFKGIE
+47 DTTTNPPLKGIE
-59 YTIYKVDENC
+59 YTIYKVDASC
-69 EYDYEAESYIEEN
+69 QDVDAAETYIEAN

-88 KTTDE
+88 KTTDA
-93 NGKIVYSDLALGRY
+93 NGKVVYSDLALGRY
-107 YAKLT
+107 YAKVT
-112 KIIDGVS
+112 KVIDGVS

-139 YDVTAEPKV
+139 YDVTAEPKI
-148 ETLYGNIELTKVD
+148 ETLYGNIELIKVD
-161 QNDNPLKGVT
+161 QNGNPLEGVT
-171 FKVQVYSEEM
+171 FKVQVSNGVSPM
-181 PQSSEDGTDDGWT
+181 SLSDLPRKGWV
-194 DYIPEGSLSVL
+194 DYIPEGSSSVL

-216 LSNLPL
+216 LSNLPFKDK
-222 INLGTYTQNIYR
+222 GMGYR

-240 PEGYIISD
+240 PDGYIINP
-248 IIKQLRFSRGYT
+248 IISELRFFMSDDQRISTYYDYT
-260 TDGDYMFECEYPS
+260 PANYMH
-273 SPVIDQFVKVT
+273 QFIKGISI
-284 NDEND
+284 DEND
-289 LLSLSVTYMNEKPT
+289 PSLVSVTYMNEKPT

-313 NFVDDAGLNMTD
+313 NFVDNAGLNMTD

-349 TLTAGF
+349 TLPAGF

-365 GTVATGSETVPT
+365 GTVVTGSETVPT

-389 TFDPTKMYDTTSDL
+389 TFDPTKMYDTTSGL
-403 KAPIYNDIIVTYNAI
+403 KAPIYNDIIVTYNAT

-443 NKTTTEITDTAEAH
+443 NKTTAQITDTAEAH

-492 TFVKETDGE
+492 TFVKGTDGE

>member
-47 DTTTNPPFKGIE
+47 DTTINPPLKGIE
-59 YTIYKVDENC
+59 YTIYRVDASC
-69 EYDYEAESYIEEN
+69 QDVDAAETYIEAN

-88 KTTDE
+88 KTTDV
-93 NGKIVYSDLALGRY
+93 NGKVVYSDLALGRY
-107 YAKLT
+107 YAKVT
-112 KIIDGVS
+112 KVIDGVS
-119 YYEDFLVDIPRTN
+119 YYEDFLVDIPRTDN
-132 EQGTGLI
+132 QGTGLI
-139 YDVTAEPKV
+139 YDVTAEPKI
-148 ETLYGNIELTKVD
+148 ETLYGNIELIKVD
-161 QNDNPLKGVT
+161 QNGNPLEGVT
-171 FKVQVYSEEM
+171 FKVQVSNGVSPM
-181 PQSSEDGTDDGWT
+181 SLSDLPRKGWV
-194 DYIPEGSLSVL
+194 DYIPEGSSSVL

-216 LSNLPL
+216 LSNLPFKDK
-222 INLGTYTQNIYR
+222 GMGYR

-240 PEGYIISD
+240 PDGYIINP
-248 IIKQLRFSRGYT
+248 IISELRFFMSDDQRISTYYDYT
-260 TDGDYMFECEYPS
+260 PANYMH
-273 SPVIDQFVKVT
+273 QFIKGISI
-284 NDEND
+284 DEND
-289 LLSLSVTYMNEKPT
+289 PSLVSVTYMNEKPT

-313 NFVDDAGLNMTD
+313 NFVDNAGLNMTD

-349 TLTAGF
+349 TLPAGF

-403 KAPIYNDIIVTYNAI
+403 KAPIYNDIIVTYNAT

-492 TFVKETDGE
+492 TFVKGTDGE

>member
-47 DTTTNPPFKGIE
+47 DTTINPPLKGIE
-59 YTIYKVDENC
+59 YTIYKVDASC
-69 EYDYEAESYIEEN
+69 QDVDAAETYIEAN

-88 KTTDE
+88 KTTDV
-93 NGKIVYSDLALGRY
+93 NGKVVYSDLALGRY
-107 YAKLT
+107 YAKVT
-112 KIIDGVS
+112 KVIDGVS
-119 YYEDFLVDIPRTN
+119 YYEDFLVDIPRTDN
-132 EQGTGLI
+132 QGTGLI
-139 YDVTAEPKV
+139 YDVTAEPKI
-148 ETLYGNIELTKVD
+148 ETLYGNIELIKVD
-161 QNDNPLKGVT
+161 QNGNPLEGVT
-171 FKVQVYSEEM
+171 FKVQVSNGVSPM
-181 PQSSEDGTDDGWT
+181 SLSDLPRKGWV
-194 DYIPEGSLSVL
+194 DYIPEGSSSVL

-216 LSNLPL
+216 LSNLPFKDK
-222 INLGTYTQNIYR
+222 GMGYR

-240 PEGYIISD
+240 PDGYIINP
-248 IIKQLRFSRGYT
+248 IISELRFFMSDDQRISTYYDYT
-260 TDGDYMFECEYPS
+260 PANYMH
-273 SPVIDQFVKVT
+273 QFIKGISI
-284 NDEND
+284 DEND
-289 LLSLSVTYMNEKPT
+289 PSLVSVTYMNEKPT

-313 NFVDDAGLNMTD
+313 NFVDNAGLNMTD

-349 TLTAGF
+349 TLPAGF

-389 TFDPTKMYDTTSDL
+389 TFDPTKMYDTTSGL
-403 KAPIYNDIIVTYNAI
+403 KAPIYNDIIVTYNAT

-492 TFVKETDGE
+492 TFVKGTDGE

-511 LATIKGLAYADDGS
+511 LATIKGLAYADDES

>member
-25 ELKAADPTTGSLTI
+25 ELKAADPTIGSLTI

-47 DTTTNPPFKGIE
+47 DTTTNPPLKGIE
-59 YTIYKVDENC
+59 YTIYKVDASC
-69 EYDYEAESYIEEN
+69 QDVYAAETYIEAN

-88 KTTDE
+88 KTTDA
-93 NGKIVYSDLALGRY
+93 NGKVVYSDLALGRY
-107 YAKLT
+107 YAKVT
-112 KIIDGVS
+112 KVIDGVS

-139 YDVTAEPKV
+139 YDVTAEPKI

-161 QNDNPLKGVT
+161 QNGNPLEGVT
-171 FKVQVYSEEM
+171 FKVQVSNGVSPM
-181 PQSSEDGTDDGWT
+181 SLSDLPQKGWV
-194 DYIPEGSLSVL
+194 DYIPEGSSSVL

-216 LSNLPL
+216 LSNLPFKDK
-222 INLGTYTQNIYR
+222 GMGYR

-240 PEGYIISD
+240 PDGYIINP
-248 IIKQLRFSRGYT
+248 IISELRFFMSDDQRISTYYDYT
-260 TDGDYMFECEYPS
+260 PANYMH
-273 SPVIDQFVKVT
+273 QFIKGISI
-284 NDEND
+284 DEND
-289 LLSLSVTYMNEKPT
+289 PSLVSVTYMNEKPT

-313 NFVDDAGLNMTD
+313 NFVDNAGLNMTD

-403 KAPIYNDIIVTYNAI
+403 KAPIYNDIIVTYNAT

>member
-47 DTTTNPPFKGIE
+47 DATTNPPLKGIE
-59 YTIYKVDENC
+59 YTIYKVDASC
-69 EYDYEAESYIEEN
+69 QDVDAAETYIEAN

-88 KTTDE
+88 KTTDA
-93 NGKIVYSDLALGRY
+93 NGKVVYSDLALGRY
-107 YAKLT
+107 YAKVT
-112 KIIDGVS
+112 KVIDGVS

-161 QNDNPLKGVT
+161 QNGNPLKGVT
-171 FKVQVYSEEM
+171 FKVQVANEVAPMNLSDL
-181 PQSSEDGTDDGWT
+181 PDKGWV
-194 DYIPEGSLSVL
+194 DYIPEGSSSVL

-216 LSNLPL
+216 LSNLPFKDTEM
-222 INLGTYTQNIYR
+222 GYR

-240 PEGYIISD
+240 PDGYIINS
-248 IIKQLRFSRGYT
+248 IISKLKFFIYADGSIYT
-260 TDGDYMFECEYPS
+260 NYDYG
-273 SPVIDQFVKVT
+273 T
-284 NDEND
+284 NDYDKQFIKNVTETNN
-289 LLSLSVTYMNEKPT
+289 LTSVTYMNEKPT

-313 NFVDDAGLNMTD
+313 DFVDNAGLNMTD
-325 VVTFKLTT
+325 VVTFKVTT

-349 TLTAGF
+349 TLPAGF

-389 TFDPTKMYDTTSDL
+389 TFDPTKMYDTTSGL
-403 KAPIYNDIIVTYNAI
+403 KAPIYNDIIVTYNAT

-477 AKFKVATSKANAEAG
+477 AKFKVATSKANAEDG
-492 TFVKETDGE
+492 TFVKGTDGE

>member
-47 DTTTNPPFKGIE
+47 DTTTNPPLKGIE
-59 YTIYKVDENC
+59 YTIYKVDASC
-69 EYDYEAESYIEEN
+69 QDVDAAETYIEAN

-88 KTTDE
+88 KTTDA
-93 NGKIVYSDLALGRY
+93 NGKVVYSDLALGRY
-107 YAKLT
+107 YAKVT
-112 KIIDGVS
+112 KVIDGVS

-139 YDVTAEPKV
+139 YDVTAEPKI

-161 QNDNPLKGVT
+161 QNGNPLEGVT
-171 FKVQVYSEEM
+171 FKVQVSNGVSPM
-181 PQSSEDGTDDGWT
+181 SLSDLPQKGWV
-194 DYIPEGSLSVL
+194 DYIPEGSSSVL

-216 LSNLPL
+216 LSNLPFKDK
-222 INLGTYTQNIYR
+222 GMGYR

-240 PEGYIISD
+240 PDGYIINP
-248 IIKQLRFSRGYT
+248 IILELRFFMSDDQRISTYYDYT
-260 TDGDYMFECEYPS
+260 PANYMH
-273 SPVIDQFVKVT
+273 QFIKGISI
-284 NDEND
+284 DEND
-289 LLSLSVTYMNEKPT
+289 PSLVSVTYMNEKPT

-313 NFVDDAGLNMTD
+313 NFVDNAGLNMTD

-349 TLTAGF
+349 TLPAGF

-389 TFDPTKMYDTTSDL
+389 TFDPTKMYATTSDL
-403 KAPIYNDIIVTYNAI
+403 KAPIYNDIIVTYNAT

-443 NKTTTEITDTAEAH
+443 NKTTAQITDTAEAH

-492 TFVKETDGE
+492 TFVKGTDGE

-525 DVSYWLVETQAPT
+525 DISYWLVETQAPT

>member
-47 DTTTNPPFKGIE
+47 DTTTNPLLKGIE
-59 YTIYKVDENC
+59 YTIYKVDASC
-69 EYDYEAESYIEEN
+69 QDVYAAETYIEAN

-88 KTTDE
+88 KTTDA
-93 NGKIVYSDLALGRY
+93 NGKVVYSDLALGRY
-107 YAKLT
+107 YAKVT
-112 KIIDGVS
+112 KVIDGVS
-119 YYEDFLVDIPRTN
+119 YYEDFLVDIPRTDN
-132 EQGTGLI
+132 QGTGLI

-161 QNDNPLKGVT
+161 QNGNPLKGVT
-171 FKVQVYSEEM
+171 FKVQVYSKEM
-181 PQSSEDGTDDGWT
+181 PQSLEDGTDDGWT
-194 DYIPEGSLSVL
+194 DYIPEGSSSVL

-222 INLGTYTQNIYR
+222 INCGTYTQNIYR

-248 IIKQLRFSRGYT
+248 IIKQLKFSRGYT
-260 TDGDYMFECEYPS
+260 TDGEYTLQCLYQS
-273 SPVIDQFVKVT
+273 SAFIDQFIKVT
-284 NDEND
+284 KDEND

-313 NFVDDAGLNMTD
+313 NFVDNAGLNMTD
-325 VVTFKLTT
+325 VVTFKVTT

-349 TLTAGF
+349 TLPAGF

-365 GTVATGSETVPT
+365 GTVATGSETIPT
-377 DIYTISDDGLTL
+377 DMYTISDDGLTL
-389 TFDPTKMYDTTSDL
+389 TFDTTKMYYTDTYE
-403 KAPIYNDIIVTYNAI
+403 PICNDIIVTYNAT

-433 AKLTYTSDIA
+433 AKLTYTNDIA

-492 TFVKETDGE
+492 TFVKGTDGE

-525 DVSYWLVETQAPT
+525 DVSYWLVETQAPK
-538 YKVTEGG
+538 YKETEGE

-553 LLKTPVEVKVGKTT
+553 LLKTPVEVKVGKTA

-579 IDLPATG
+579 IDLPVTG
-586 GIGIAIFAVVGI
+586 GIGVAIFAVLGI
-598 GIMVISRK
+598 GMMVISK
-606 MNKEQ
+606 KINKEQ
-611 NIQ
+611 NRE

>member
-139 YDVTAEPKV
+139 YDVTAEPKI

-161 QNDNPLKGVT
+161 QNGNPLEGVT
-171 FKVQVYSEEM
+171 FKVQVSNGVSPM
-181 PQSSEDGTDDGWT
+181 SLSDLPRKGWV
-194 DYIPEGSLSVL
+194 DYIPEGSSSVL

-216 LSNLPL
+216 LSNLPFKDK
-222 INLGTYTQNIYR
+222 GMGYR

-240 PEGYIISD
+240 PDGYIINP
-248 IIKQLRFSRGYT
+248 IISELRFFMSDDQRISTYYDYT
-260 TDGDYMFECEYPS
+260 PANYMH
-273 SPVIDQFVKVT
+273 QFIKGISI
-284 NDEND
+284 DEND
-289 LLSLSVTYMNEKPT
+289 PSLVSVTYMNEKPT

-313 NFVDDAGLNMTD
+313 NFVDNAGLNMTD

-349 TLTAGF
+349 TLPAGF

-377 DIYTISDDGLTL
+377 DIYIISDDGLTL
-389 TFDPTKMYDTTSDL
+389 TFDPTKMYDTTSGL
-403 KAPIYNDIIVTYNAI
+403 KAPIYNDIIVTYNAT

-492 TFVKETDGE
+492 TFVKGTDGE

>member
-47 DTTTNPPFKGIE
+47 DATTNPPLKGIE
-59 YTIYKVDENC
+59 YTIYKVDASC
-69 EYDYEAESYIEEN
+69 QDVDAAETYIEAN

-88 KTTDE
+88 KTTDA
-93 NGKIVYSDLALGRY
+93 NGKVVYSDLALGRY
-107 YAKLT
+107 YAKVT
-112 KIIDGVS
+112 KVIDGVS
-119 YYEDFLVDIPRTN
+119 YYEDFLVDIPRTDN
-132 EQGTGLI
+132 QGTGLI
-139 YDVTAEPKV
+139 YDVTAEPKI
-148 ETLYGNIELTKVD
+148 ETLYGNIELIKVD
-161 QNDNPLKGVT
+161 QNGNPLEGVT
-171 FKVQVYSEEM
+171 FKVQVSNGVSPM
-181 PQSSEDGTDDGWT
+181 SLSDLPRKGWV
-194 DYIPEGSLSVL
+194 DYIPEGSSSVL

-216 LSNLPL
+216 LSNLPFKDK
-222 INLGTYTQNIYR
+222 GMGYR

-240 PEGYIISD
+240 PDGYIINP
-248 IIKQLRFSRGYT
+248 IISELRFFMSDDQRISTYYDYT
-260 TDGDYMFECEYPS
+260 PANYMH
-273 SPVIDQFVKVT
+273 QFIKGISI
-284 NDEND
+284 DEND
-289 LLSLSVTYMNEKPT
+289 PSLVSVTYMNEKPT

-313 NFVDDAGLNMTD
+313 NFVDNAGLNMTD

-349 TLTAGF
+349 TLPAGF

-365 GTVATGSETVPT
+365 GTVATGRETVST

-389 TFDPTKMYDTTSDL
+389 TFDPTKMYDTTSGL
-403 KAPIYNDIIVTYNAI
+403 KAPIYNDIIVTYNAT

-443 NKTTTEITDTAEAH
+443 NKTTAQITDTAEAH

-492 TFVKETDGE
+492 TFVKGTDGE

-511 LATIKGLAYADDGS
+511 LATIKGLAYADDES